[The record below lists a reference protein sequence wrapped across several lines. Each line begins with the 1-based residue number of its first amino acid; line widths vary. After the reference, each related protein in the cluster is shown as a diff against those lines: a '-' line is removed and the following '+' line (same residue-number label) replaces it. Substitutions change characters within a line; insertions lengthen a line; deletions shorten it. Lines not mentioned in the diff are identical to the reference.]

1 MSELAFKNKPENLEA
16 RDIRIQGIVQGV
28 GFRPTVWKLA
38 NKFGLQGEVFNDG
51 KGVQIYVWGTS
62 DSINKFI
69 QNILDHCPPLAR
81 IDHIAHTPFTKTC
94 STETFSIVR
103 SQNNQVETNVV
114 ADAATCPECIEETLN
129 PFSRRYRYPFTNC
142 THCGPRFSIISS
154 IPYDRMHTSMSEFE
168 MCEECNKEYTDPG
181 NRRFHA
187 QPNACYV
194 CGPKAW
200 LERTDGNALCTENL
214 TQLDDVDAAC
224 SLLQQGKIIA
234 IKGIGGFH
242 LACDATNNEA
252 VELLRKKKR
261 RYHKPFALMA
271 RELSI
276 IQQYCD
282 VSDTEESLLRS
293 SGAPIVILNNSKS
306 TLPEAVAPN
315 QNTYGFMLPYTLL
328 HHLLLKR
335 MQRPI
340 ILTSGN
346 VSDEPQCI
354 KDDDAKARLSNIAEY
369 FLTHNREIINRVDDS
384 VVRVIAEQSRLLRRA
399 RGYAPAS
406 IPLPD
411 GFEKCPDLLAMGGEL
426 KNTFCLVKN
435 NHAFLSQHIG
445 DLEEASTYAD
455 YQKNLNL
462 YANLYQHTP
471 KLLVVDKHPEY
482 LSTKLGKKLSESE
495 DIPLQTVQH
504 HHAHIAACLA
514 ENNWPLNAEKVLGV
528 ALDGL
533 GLGELT
539 DTNTAHSIWGGEFF
553 IADYCNAERVGT
565 FKPVAMLGGEKA
577 IYEPW
582 RNTYAHLMSELGW
595 DNLKINYAELAL
607 VRFLESKPLETFNTM
622 LETNS
627 NSPLASSCGRLF
639 DAVAAA
645 LNICKESVSYEGQA
659 AIELEALVDTDTLY
673 NEDELL
679 AYPFAIPNLDSNIPY
694 IEPLAM
700 WQALLGDLILN
711 TPTEVMAARFHK
723 GLAKIIV
730 TMVKK
735 LTTTDDERILNT
747 IALSGG
753 VFQNKILLEQV
764 VMKLEQEDFN
774 VLTHKLVPANDGG
787 LALGQAAIGAASYLN
802 NKRD

>member
-1 MSELAFKNKPENLEA
+1 MSKPALKNKSADIEA

-28 GFRPTVWKLA
+28 GFRPTIWKLA
-38 NKFGLQGEVFNDG
+38 NQYGLLGEVFNDG
-51 KGVQIYVWGTS
+51 RGVQIYAWGAS
-62 DSINKFI
+62 RSIDAFI
-69 QNILDHCPPLAR
+69 QKILDQCPPLAR
-81 IDHIAHTPFTKTC
+81 IDCIEHTSFIKIC
-94 STETFSIVR
+94 STDTFSIVC
-103 SQNNQVETNVV
+103 SQNNQVDTSIV
-114 ADAATCPECIEETLN
+114 ADAVTCQECVEETLN

-142 THCGPRFSIISS
+142 THCGPRFSITSG
-154 IPYDRMHTSMSEFE
+154 IPYDRKHTSMSKFE
-168 MCEECNKEYTDPG
+168 LCEECNEEYTNPDD
-181 NRRFHA
+181 RRFHA

-200 LERTDGNALCTENL
+200 LERSDGNALCTENL

-242 LACDATNNEA
+242 IACDATNSET

-271 RELSI
+271 RKLSI
-276 IQQYCD
+276 IKQYCD
-282 VSDTEESLLRS
+282 VSDMEESLLRS
-293 SGAPIVILNNSKS
+293 SQAPIVILHNTKN

-315 QNTYGFMLPYTLL
+315 QNTYGFMLPYTPL

-354 KDDDAKARLSNIAEY
+354 KNDDARMRLGNIAEY
-369 FLTHNREIINRVDDS
+369 FLTHNREIIQRVDDS
-384 VVRVIAEQSRLLRRA
+384 VVRVIAKHPRLLRRA

-406 IPLPD
+406 ISLPD

-435 NHAFLSQHIG
+435 DQAFLSQHIG
-445 DLEEASTYAD
+445 DLKEASTYAD
-455 YQKNLNL
+455 YQKNVNL
-462 YANLYQHTP
+462 YMDLYQHTP
-471 KLLVVDKHPEY
+471 ELLVVDGHPEY
-482 LSTKLGKKLSESE
+482 LSTKLGKKLSGNK
-495 DIPLQTVQH
+495 DIPLQTAQH

-514 ENNWPLNAEKVLGV
+514 ENNWTLNAEKVLGV

-539 DTNTAHSIWGGEFF
+539 DTNTPYSIWGGEFF
-553 IADYCNAERVGT
+553 ITDYCNAERVGT

-577 IYEPW
+577 IYQPW
-582 RNTYAHLMSELGW
+582 RSTYAHLMAELGW
-595 DNLKINYAELAL
+595 DNLKINYNGLAL
-607 VRFLESKPLETFNTM
+607 IRFLESKPLETFNAM
-622 LETNS
+622 LKTGS

-645 LNICKESVSYEGQA
+645 LGICKESVSYEGQA
-659 AIELEALVDTDTLY
+659 AIELEALVDKNTLF

-679 AYPFAIPNLDSNIPY
+679 AYPFAIPNLDSHIPY

-711 TPTEVMAARFHK
+711 TPVEVMAARFHK

-730 TMVKK
+730 TMIKK
-735 LTTTDDERILNT
+735 LTITDQEKT
-747 IALSGG
+747 IGTVALSGG

-764 VMKLEQEDFN
+764 VMRLEQEDFN

-787 LALGQAAIGAASYLN
+787 LALGQAVIGAARYLN
-802 NKRD
+802 NQRG

>member
-1 MSELAFKNKPENLEA
+1 MSEFALQNKSENIEA

-28 GFRPTVWKLA
+28 GFRPIVWKLA
-38 NKFGLQGEVFNDG
+38 TKYGLLGKVFNDG
-51 KGVQIYVWGTS
+51 KGVQIYVWGTNK
-62 DSINKFI
+62 SIDEFI
-69 QNILDHCPPLAR
+69 RNILDQCPPLAR
-81 IDHIAHTPFTKTC
+81 IDHIENTSFTGIC
-94 STETFSIVR
+94 STDTFSIVH
-103 SQNNQVETNVV
+103 SQNNQVDTNVV
-114 ADAATCPECIEETLN
+114 ADAATCHECVEETLN

-154 IPYDRMHTSMSEFE
+154 IPYDRKHTSMSEFE
-168 MCEECNKEYTDPG
+168 ICEECNEEYTDPDD
-181 NRRFHA
+181 RRFHA

-200 LERTDGNALCTENL
+200 LERSDGNALCTENL

-224 SLLQQGKIIA
+224 SLLQQGKIVA

-242 LACDATNNEA
+242 LACDATNSEA

-293 SGAPIVILNNSKS
+293 SGAPIVILNSNKN

-346 VSDEPQCI
+346 ISDEPQCI
-354 KDDDAKARLSNIAEY
+354 KDDDAKKHLSNIAEY

-384 VVRVIAEQSRLLRRA
+384 VVRVIAEQPRLLRRA

-426 KNTFCLVKN
+426 KNTFCLLKN
-435 NHAFLSQHIG
+435 DKAFLSQHIG

-455 YQKNLNL
+455 YQKNLDL
-462 YANLYQHTP
+462 YKNLYQHTP
-471 KLLVVDKHPEY
+471 ELLVVDKHPEY
-482 LSTKLGKKLSESE
+482 LSTKLGRKLSESE
-495 DIPLQTVQH
+495 GIPLQAVQH
-504 HHAHIAACLA
+504 HHAHIAACLT
-514 ENNWPLNAEKVLGV
+514 ENKWPLNAEKVLGV

-533 GLGELT
+533 GLGEQA
-539 DTNTAHSIWGGEFF
+539 DTNTTNSIWGGEFF

-582 RNTYAHLMSELGW
+582 RNTYAHLMAELGW
-595 DNLKINYAELAL
+595 GNLKINYADLEL
-607 VRFLESKPLETFNTM
+607 VRFLESKPLETFNAM
-622 LETNS
+622 LKTNS
-627 NSPLASSCGRLF
+627 NSPLTSSCGRLF

-645 LNICKESVSYEGQA
+645 LGICKESVSYEGQA
-659 AIELEALVDTDTLY
+659 AIELEALVDTDTLF

-679 AYPFAIPNLDSNIPY
+679 AYPFAIPNLNSSIPY

-700 WQALLGDLILN
+700 WQALLGDLILS
-711 TPTEVMAARFHK
+711 TPVEVMAARFHK

-730 TMVKK
+730 TMINK

-764 VMKLEQEDFN
+764 VMRLEQEDFN

>member
-1 MSELAFKNKPENLEA
+1 MSEFALQNKSENIEA

-28 GFRPTVWKLA
+28 GFRPIVWKLA
-38 NKFGLQGEVFNDG
+38 TKYGLLGKVFNDG
-51 KGVQIYVWGTS
+51 KGVQIYVWGTNK
-62 DSINKFI
+62 SIDEFI
-69 QNILDHCPPLAR
+69 RNILDQCPPLAR
-81 IDHIAHTPFTKTC
+81 IDHIENTSFTGIC
-94 STETFSIVR
+94 STDTFSIVH
-103 SQNNQVETNVV
+103 SQNNQVDTNVV
-114 ADAATCPECIEETLN
+114 ADAATCHECVEETLN

-154 IPYDRMHTSMSEFE
+154 IPYDRKHTSMSEFE
-168 MCEECNKEYTDPG
+168 ICEECNEEYTDPDD
-181 NRRFHA
+181 RRFHA

-200 LERTDGNALCTENL
+200 LERSDGNALCTENL

-224 SLLQQGKIIA
+224 SLLQQGKIVA

-242 LACDATNNEA
+242 LACDATNSEA

-293 SGAPIVILNNSKS
+293 SGAPIVILNSNKN

-346 VSDEPQCI
+346 ISDEPQCI
-354 KDDDAKARLSNIAEY
+354 KDDDAKKHLSNIAEY

-384 VVRVIAEQSRLLRRA
+384 VVRVIAEQPRLLRRA

-426 KNTFCLVKN
+426 KNTFCLLKN
-435 NHAFLSQHIG
+435 DKAFLSQHIG

-455 YQKNLNL
+455 YQKNLDL
-462 YANLYQHTP
+462 YKNLYQHTP
-471 KLLVVDKHPEY
+471 ELLVVDKHPEY
-482 LSTKLGKKLSESE
+482 LSTKLGRKLSESE
-495 DIPLQTVQH
+495 RIPLQAVQH
-504 HHAHIAACLA
+504 HHAHIAACLT
-514 ENNWPLNAEKVLGV
+514 ENKWPLNAEKVLGV

-533 GLGELT
+533 GLGEQA
-539 DTNTAHSIWGGEFF
+539 DTNTTNSIWGGEFF

-582 RNTYAHLMSELGW
+582 RNTYAHLMAELGW
-595 DNLKINYAELAL
+595 GNLKINYADLEL
-607 VRFLESKPLETFNTM
+607 VRFLESKPLETFNAM
-622 LETNS
+622 LKTNS
-627 NSPLASSCGRLF
+627 NSPLTSSCGRLF

-645 LNICKESVSYEGQA
+645 LGICKESVSYEGQA
-659 AIELEALVDTDTLY
+659 AIELEALVDTDTLF

-679 AYPFAIPNLDSNIPY
+679 AYPFAIPNLNSSIPY

-700 WQALLGDLILN
+700 WQALLGDLILS
-711 TPTEVMAARFHK
+711 TPVEVMAARFHK

-730 TMVKK
+730 TMINK

-764 VMKLEQEDFN
+764 VMRLEQEDFN